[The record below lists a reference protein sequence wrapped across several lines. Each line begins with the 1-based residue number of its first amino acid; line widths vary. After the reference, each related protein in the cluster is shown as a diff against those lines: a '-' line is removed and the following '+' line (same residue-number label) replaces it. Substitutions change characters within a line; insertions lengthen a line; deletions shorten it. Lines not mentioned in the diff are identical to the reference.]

1 MAYLPPANY
10 TVSAEKIEGEIRQ
23 NNLNTL
29 REKLT
34 QSNNLLQAEKIK
46 TSASRLK
53 INQANILYDKEAIA
67 TQRIF
72 TETQKEAVGL
82 QTAKVGVQIANNNFQ
97 KAQVELGAAQIE
109 TRLFARQKQ
118 AQIDGKQLDISNIL
132 SQNAEKRALYS
143 LQGRLQSS
151 PSVIK

>member
-10 TVSAEKIEGEIRQ
+10 TVSAEKIEGAIRQ
-23 NNLNTL
+23 NNLGTL

-34 QSNNLLQAEKIK
+34 QSNNLLQAEQIK
-46 TSASRLK
+46 TRATRLK

-82 QTAKVGVQIANNNFQ
+82 QTAKVGVQIANTNLQ
-97 KAQVELGAAQIE
+97 KTKIELGTAQLE

-118 AQIDGKQLDISNIL
+118 AQIDGKQLDLYNIL

-143 LQGRLQSS
+143 LQGRLPSS
-151 PSVIK
+151 PSVNK